1 MASRDREATKP
12 AEEEEEEKEGEKEE
26 EGEEEEELG
35 KTDRDPKQ
43 YSYGMDS
50 EVSPFATTKVNKDGI

>member
-12 AEEEEEEKEGEKEE
+12 AEEEKEEEKEGEKEE
-26 EGEEEEELG
+26 EGEEELG

-43 YSYGMDS
+43 YSYGMDL
-50 EVSPFATTKVNKDGI
+50 EVSPFPTTKVNKDGI